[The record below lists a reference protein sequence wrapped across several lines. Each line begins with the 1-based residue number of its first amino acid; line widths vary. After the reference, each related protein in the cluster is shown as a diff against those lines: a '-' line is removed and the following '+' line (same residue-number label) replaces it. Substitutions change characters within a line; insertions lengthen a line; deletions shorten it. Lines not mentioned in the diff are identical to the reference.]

1 MDSSRQNPYGNYQ
14 SLYPEVVQTN
24 PELHS
29 PFVSSA
35 ADSTRGGALY
45 PSLDHPTSVP
55 TASSGSSSLYPSI
68 EMKDLVDNLFPDA
81 EEVGSAPGN
90 PNLGHPPVEETLVR
104 VPGAILHL
112 IDRQRTGDNVIAVL
126 ARVGDV
132 VQWPLAKDEAAVRL
146 DHSRYFFSL
155 RVPEGSSDVGGDDA
169 RHSGDGSDNLLNYG
183 LTFASKGQEALLE
196 ALDGILAYY
205 TNFSLQ
211 KVETKAE
218 VLDESVPKETSPAE
232 VATSGPKREKIEKL
246 SAAYWT
252 TLAPNVEDY
261 SGSLPRAIARGSG
274 YLIRGILWCG
284 DVTVDRL
291 NRGNDVLKNRM
302 SPNSNRRR
310 SRVTKMSE
318 KVANGVLSGAL
329 KVSGFVTSSAVNS
342 RAGRKF
348 FSLLPGRLFS
358 LLLMASVPRVGD
370 AVEAAGKNVLSTS
383 STVTTEVI
391 SHKYGEGAAKLT
403 NEGLHATGHAMG
415 TAWAV
420 FKLRKALNPKNSIKP
435 TSIVKSAVKAAA
447 SKSKAKQ

>member
-1 MDSSRQNPYGNYQ
+1 MDSSWQNSYGNSQ
-14 SLYPEVVQTN
+14 SLYPEVIQTN

-35 ADSTRGGALY
+35 ADGARGGALY
-45 PSLDHPTSVP
+45 PSLDGPTSVP
-55 TASSGSSSLYPSI
+55 AATAAASSGSSSLYPSVD
-68 EMKDLVDNLFPDA
+68 MKDLVENLFPDA
-81 EEVGSAPGN
+81 EEEVASAPGN

-112 IDRQRTGDNVIAVL
+112 IDRQRSLDLGSGDFSVVRLQQGDNVIAVL

-155 RVPEGSSDVGGDDA
+155 RVPEGSSDAGEEDA
-169 RHSGDGSDNLLNYG
+169 RHSGDGSDSLLNYG

-211 KVETKAE
+211 KVETRAE

-261 SGSLPRAIARGSG
+261 SGSVPRAIARGSG
-274 YLIRGILWCG
+274 HLIRGILWCG

-291 NRGNDVLKNRM
+291 NRGNDVLKSRM
-302 SPNSNRRR
+302 SPN
-310 SRVTKMSE
+310 
-318 KVANGVLSGAL
+318 A
-329 KVSGFVTSSAVNS
+329 
-342 RAGRKF
+342 
-348 FSLLPGRLFS
+348 
-358 LLLMASVPRVGD
+358 
-370 AVEAAGKNVLSTS
+370 
-383 STVTTEVI
+383 
-391 SHKYGEGAAKLT
+391 
-403 NEGLHATGHAMG
+403 
-415 TAWAV
+415 
-420 FKLRKALNPKNSIKP
+420 KP
-435 TSIVKSAVKAAA
+435 TEISEQALRRMKR
-447 SKSKAKQ
+447 